1 MKALA
6 PIAWTALGAGLC
18 AGAVFALS
26 PEGLSA
32 DADDKPPV
40 AVAANTDRLKL
51 DDKARVRASIRVV
64 ALGTSRNSV
73 LRAGF
78 ARALDVGALAAI
90 DAEAKAAD
98 ATAAASRA
106 EAARLATLAAQDQSA
121 SRRSV
126 EAARAQAQADTARA
140 QLAVR
145 RVGLEFGP
153 GLARL
158 GRGGISTL
166 VAEIA
171 AGRAA
176 LVRIDI
182 PNVMLQPGDTVL
194 IGDAPNTTSVR
205 VLGAAASADA
215 KLQSAG
221 VLTVVRGAAGQGL
234 LAGRIVPAA
243 ADSGSSEAGVTVPR
257 DAIVRYQ
264 GALWVY
270 VERPDKSFARVELRD
285 ARPVADGWFVARGLT
300 PGTRVAVS
308 GAGSLMAI
316 ETGSAPA
323 DDDG

>member
-1 MKALA
+1 LA
-6 PIAWTALGAGLC
+6 PFAWTALGAGLC

-26 PEGLSA
+26 PEGPSA
-32 DADDKPPV
+32 DGDGRPPV
-40 AVAANTDRLKL
+40 AAAANPDRLKL
-51 DDKARVRASIRVV
+51 DDKEKARASIRVV
-64 ALGTSRNSV
+64 ALGTSRSSV
-73 LRAGF
+73 LRTGF
-78 ARALDVGALAAI
+78 ARALDVAALAAI

-98 ATAAASRA
+98 AAATASRA

-126 EAARAQAQADTARA
+126 EAARAQAQADAARA
-140 QLAVR
+140 QLAIR

-158 GRGGISTL
+158 GRGGISAL
-166 VAEIA
+166 VAQIA
-171 AGRAA
+171 AGHAA
-176 LVRIDI
+176 LMRIDI
-182 PNVMLQPGDTVL
+182 PDVMLQPGDTVV
-194 IGDAPNTTSVR
+194 IGDAPNNTSVH
-205 VLGAAASADA
+205 VLGAAANADV

-221 VLTVVRGAAGQGL
+221 VLAVMRGAAAQGL

-243 ADSGSSEAGVTVPR
+243 ADSESSEAGVTVPR

-264 GALWVY
+264 GTLWVY
-270 VERPDKSFARVELRD
+270 VERPDKSFARVELSD

-300 PGTRVAVS
+300 PGTRIAVS
-308 GAGSLMAI
+308 GAGSLIAI